1 MKSFWGLIP
10 RYILKNKK
18 RIFFMAV
25 GIVLSIFLIISAS
38 ILVDSIKSEYYKTVV
53 DQTGGTYDILLFTW
67 NDSRLEE
74 LKKDSLVN
82 KATFV
87 TPLGKCEIPNSSYT
101 IDIGGYEDNVTELL
115 NFKLLQGRY
124 PNSNNEIAVEK
135 WVIEA
140 LPQKYEIGD
149 KISLPTKLEVMMPNG
164 IKTLENSNEF
174 TLVGLFDHKST
185 AYGHKSVGKAYV
197 TKEFAESIIKDK
209 QVQYSGYLSFKP
221 KQSIQEGLVQLVSTN
236 SYSQINFMPNSIKS
250 FMILGQKILDF
261 ACAVLF
267 VIVGIVASI
276 IIYNIFNV
284 SVAERTK
291 EFGILRALGASQ
303 QRVKALVLGEGIMM
317 GLIFIPVGILLGNF
331 IISLII
337 STIIG
342 NGEVTS
348 IFNAPKSG
356 IITAIVVGFIT
367 IIIGIYFPA
376 RKASTISPIEAIVS
390 NNNLSLKGR
399 KIKNRLQAKNKFY
412 KDSSFTTRMAR
423 LNLNRNRKKFITT
436 VISLSVSIMM
446 FMTVNYLINLAN
458 PVNRYKNNFDG
469 DFTILAD
476 SNDISLGISIEEIN
490 KISEIKGVD
499 KVFKKKNINTS
510 IEVKKENLTRQGID
524 YVEAEGRSNN
534 YTNQLISQGRYR
546 FITGIVGFDSK
557 ELMNLQDKLLDGKI
571 DIDEMQEKPL
581 IILAQ
586 NLNNYDF
593 TTLKVG
599 DIIRIGCPKYNEK
612 GKQVGYSNEDFIIGG
627 LLKEE
632 AIKSIGGAEKQR
644 IIISNET
651 AEKYMGVKNFQ
662 EVKITLNNKANY
674 EEVEKSI
681 KDNLK
686 LNRGAKIASFNEELE
701 KVKKTNFQLSLILYS
716 FIFIVATIS
725 IINLI
730 NIMSMNAIL
739 RSKEIGMMRALG
751 LGNDEVRKIIIHEG
765 LLYGIASGGI
775 GITLGTILTYLIY
788 IVGAQIIS
796 QGLVWKFPTVTIV
809 ITYLTVIIIC
819 LISSMIPSR
828 SLYKSSIIDSIRSTE

>member
-1 MKSFWGLIP
+1 MRSFWGLIP

-38 ILVDSIKSEYYKTVV
+38 MLVDSIKNEYYKTVV
-53 DQTGGTYDILLFTW
+53 DQTGGTYDVLLFTW
-67 NDSRLEE
+67 NGSGLEE

-82 KATFV
+82 KSTFA
-87 TPLGKCEIPNSSYT
+87 TPLGKYEVPNSAYS
-101 IDIGGYEDNVTELL
+101 IDIGGYENNVTELL

-124 PNSNNEIAVEK
+124 PSGNNEIAIEK
-135 WVIEA
+135 WVMEA
-140 LPQKYEIGD
+140 LPEKYDIGD
-149 KISLPTKLEVMMPNG
+149 KISLPSKLEVMTANG
-164 IKTLENSNEF
+164 IKVLENNNEF

-209 QVQYSGYLSFKP
+209 QVQYSGYLSFKS
-221 KQSIQEGLVQLVSTN
+221 KQPIQEGLVQLVSTN
-236 SYSQINFMPNSIKS
+236 SYSQISFMPNSIKS
-250 FMILGQKILDF
+250 FMVLGQKILDF

-303 QRVKALVLGEGIMM
+303 QRVKVLVLGEGIMM
-317 GLIFIPVGILLGNF
+317 GIIFIPVGLLLGNF
-331 IISLII
+331 IITLII
-337 STIIG
+337 SSIIG
-342 NGEVTS
+342 ESGVTS

-356 IITAIVVGFIT
+356 TITAVLVGFIT
-367 IIIGIYFPA
+367 IIIGTYFPA
-376 RKASTISPIEAIVS
+376 QKASTISPIEAIVS
-390 NNNLSLKGR
+390 NNNLNLKGR
-399 KIKNRLQAKNKFY
+399 KIKNRLQTKGRLH
-412 KDSSFTTRMAR
+412 KDISFTTRMAK
-423 LNLNRNRKKFITT
+423 LNLNRNRKRFATT

-476 SNDISLGISIEEIN
+476 SNDISLGVSIGEIN
-490 KISEIKGVD
+490 KLSEIRGLD
-499 KVFKKKNINTS
+499 KVSKKKIVNTS
-510 IEVKKENLTRQGID
+510 IEIKKEKLTKQGID

-534 YTNQLISQGRYR
+534 YTKQLISQGRYR
-546 FITGIVGFDSK
+546 FVTDIVGFDST
-557 ELMNLQDKLLDGKI
+557 ELMNLEDKLLEGKL
-571 DIDEMQEKPL
+571 DIDEMKEKP
-581 IILAQ
+581 IILLAQ
-586 NLNNYDF
+586 NLNNYNF
-593 TTLKVG
+593 TALKVG
-599 DIIRIGCPKYNEK
+599 DIIRIGCPKYDEK

-632 AIKSIGGAEKQR
+632 AIKSIGGSEKQK
-644 IIISNET
+644 IIMSNEA

-662 EVKITLNNKANY
+662 EVKVTLNNKANY
-674 EEVEKSI
+674 EEAEMI
-681 KDNLK
+681 IRDNLK
-686 LNRGAKIASFNEELE
+686 LNRGAKITSFKEELE
-701 KVKKTNFQLSLILYS
+701 RVKKTNFQLSLVLYS

-775 GITLGTILTYLIY
+775 GITLGIILTYLIY
-788 IVGAQIIS
+788 IAGNQLIG
-796 QGLVWKFPTVTIV
+796 QGLVWKLPIVTIV
-809 ITYLTVIIIC
+809 ITYVTVVIIC

-828 SLYKSSIIDSIRSTE
+828 SLFKSSIVDSIRAVE